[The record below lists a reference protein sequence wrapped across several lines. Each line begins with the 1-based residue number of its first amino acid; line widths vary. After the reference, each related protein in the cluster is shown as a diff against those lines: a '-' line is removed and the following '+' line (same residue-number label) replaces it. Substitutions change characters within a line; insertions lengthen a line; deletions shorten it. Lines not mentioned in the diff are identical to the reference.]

1 MYFDLFEFF
10 ERFCCWL
17 LFWGLDFLL
26 NFNKFEMENFVL
38 GWLEFIY
45 VCSVVKDN
53 FMVVICNLVSLID
66 LVVFLFYNE

>member
-1 MYFDLFEFF
+1 
-10 ERFCCWL
+10 
-17 LFWGLDFLL
+17 
-26 NFNKFEMENFVL
+26 MENFIL
-38 GWLEFIY
+38 GWLEFIC